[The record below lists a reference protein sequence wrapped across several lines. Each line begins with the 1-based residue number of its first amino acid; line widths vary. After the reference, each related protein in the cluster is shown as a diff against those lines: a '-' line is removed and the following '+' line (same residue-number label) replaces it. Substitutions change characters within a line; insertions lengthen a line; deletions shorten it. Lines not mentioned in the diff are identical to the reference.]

1 MAYTEIMNKDS
12 RVVTKKQAA
21 RKKPAILNET
31 EISAKQILNEIFD
44 NGNYVVKDDSS
55 VTSVLGFSDDS
66 PLNVLFSPK
75 HNFLIART
83 LSANGDNNN
92 LTTSFPYKAAY
103 ACIEYAYRT
112 NIWYT
117 RNYIYERNE
126 AVFFFY
132 FEN

>member
-1 MAYTEIMNKDS
+1 MNK
-12 RVVTKKQAA
+12 KKWGCNQKQAA

-44 NGNYVVKDDSS
+44 NGNYVVKGDSD
-55 VTSVLGFSDDS
+55 VNSVLGFSDGR

-92 LTTSFPYKAAY
+92 LTNSFPNKAAY
-103 ACIEYAYRT
+103 ACIEYAYKRT
-112 NIWYT
+112 NIGYT